1 MSRYIREVVINKPD
15 DFVQYIMNDFLTKHG
30 FKLEQFKGQQVYR
43 AGGGMIEIPK
53 FLVWGYQNGVF
64 HIEAWTR
71 TLWLPGVYGGEND
84 LSGFAGAVPKSAY
97 KNDIEQ
103 LIGLLFQSIDQGQP
117 NPAMAGQ
124 PMGQGM
130 PQQTVYVRGTDT
142 SRYAT
147 MGLVFSLIG
156 ILGICMPIVGVIFG
170 ALGITYGKKGQ
181 TSEKKGMATAGF
193 VIGIIVLVV
202 SIIMWILNIV
212 AMAL

>member
-15 DFVQYIMNDFLTKHG
+15 DFVQNIMNDFLTKHG
-30 FKLEQFKGQQVYR
+30 FTLEQFKGQQVYR

-84 LSGFAGAVPKSAY
+84 LSGFSGAVPKSAY

-124 PMGQGM
+124 GM
-130 PQQTVYVRGTDT
+130 PQQTVYVKGVDM

-147 MGLVFSLIG
+147 MSLVFSLIG
-156 ILGICMPIVGVIFG
+156 ILGFCMPIIGVVFG
-170 ALGITYGKKGQ
+170 ALGIAYGKKGQ

-193 VIGIIVLVV
+193 VIGIIVVV
-202 SIIMWILNIV
+202 ISVIMWILNIIS
-212 AMAL
+212 LSL